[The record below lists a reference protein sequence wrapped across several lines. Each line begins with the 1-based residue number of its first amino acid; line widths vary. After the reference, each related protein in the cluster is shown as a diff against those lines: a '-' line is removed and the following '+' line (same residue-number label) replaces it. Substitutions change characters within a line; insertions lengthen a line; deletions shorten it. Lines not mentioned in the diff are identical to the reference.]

1 MESDLIKVE
10 GLSMRTVKI
19 QTVKIRV
26 SVEGCR
32 YIGYVDIPEGLDRIS
47 DLLNT
52 KRPFL
57 KIQNPSSHESIKKD
71 SDFIINK
78 DHIDY
83 VQVLE
88 EPAMPEANKVPGTF
102 YKIRV
107 RTLSI
112 EITGLLFVPLSGEE
126 PMDIVNDE
134 RLFLSIKD
142 AEIVDTPEEYFYL
155 GISKR
160 KICSVEVYQAQP

>member
-1 MESDLIKVE
+1 VEEILMSLII
-10 GLSMRTVKI
+10 S

-26 SVEGCR
+26 SVEGNR
-32 YIGYVDIPEGLDRIS
+32 YIGYVDIPEGVDRIS

-52 KRPFL
+52 RRPFL
-57 KIQNPSSHESIKKD
+57 KIQNPSSHESIQKD
-71 SDFIINK
+71 SDLIINK

-88 EPAMPEANKVPGTF
+88 EPAMPEENKVPGTF
-102 YKIRV
+102 FKIRV
-107 RTLSI
+107 KTLSI
-112 EITGLLFVPLSGEE
+112 EITGLLFVPHSGET

-142 AEIVDTPEEYFYL
+142 AEIVNTPEEYSYL